1 MNKITLLNPFSTP
14 FLKYLLL
21 APDLLPF
28 KDSQIVKLD
37 RELAQYEQL
46 FLNPDLEKYLI
57 SRNELLTSFAI
68 SKAERSVLTLEEAQE
83 VYNFIENNKEYDSVD
98 QKLKKG
104 QKLTQKD
111 HDKFEFFNIVK
122 TFRRF
127 KSQSFILSDL
137 TPQFIQVLHKELT
150 QGLDMF
156 KRHLPG
162 FEIYKSGE
170 WRNNNLIRVGRYI
183 PSDFSTLRDKLSYH
197 NYLKDLI
204 GKKESHILPY
214 GKIWLV

>member
-1 MNKITLLNPFSTP
+1 M
-14 FLKYLLL
+14 
-21 APDLLPF
+21 APDLLLF

-37 RELAQYEQL
+37 QELAQYEQL

-127 KSQSFILSDL
+127 KSQSFISKFPFE
-137 TPQFIQVLHKELT
+137 TIGYSFH
-150 QGLDMF
+150 GL
-156 KRHLPG
+156 P
-162 FEIYKSGE
+162 
-170 WRNNNLIRVGRYI
+170 
-183 PSDFSTLRDKLSYH
+183 
-197 NYLKDLI
+197 
-204 GKKESHILPY
+204 
-214 GKIWLV
+214 